1 MNIQLISTDK
11 QLYKL
16 CRDTL
21 AGFRGNEWTLN
32 VVAIPGGEGTPDL
45 VIWDCDS
52 EVPLPRELDF
62 EQERRNIFLVS
73 RKKMNPLRER
83 FPMAAV
89 AILLKPV
96 NKATLRAFLEHA
108 VARHER
114 AYAPS
119 SDVNA
124 LRADRDEILQCL
136 LHANLKLQEYDQDRT
151 NFLARAVHDFR
162 APLTAIDGYC
172 GLMLGQQ
179 LGPITEEQ
187 QEVLERMQ
195 HSIKRLSRMATAM
208 FQLSVGRQIEKR
220 PNLEKG
226 DIDLCINQALHEI
239 TPFSEAK
246 HIHLSVQMMPSSQVL
261 YFDREQIEQ
270 VLINLLDNAC
280 KFTPKYG
287 SIEVRGYPFF
297 WERRAKLKTA
307 ITNGERRTSRLQ
319 APNSF
324 RIDICDSGPGV
335 PVENLDKIFEE
346 YTSYSGGQDR
356 SGGGLGL
363 AICKFILNL
372 HQGQVWAEA
381 GEDGSRFSF
390 VLPFIQHEAQLAL
403 TSEPPHQLLQA
414 GA

>member
-1 MNIQLISTDK
+1 MQILLVSTDK

-16 CRDTL
+16 CRETL
-21 AGFRGNEWTLN
+21 ASFRGEEWTLN
-32 VVAIPGGEGTPDL
+32 VGAAPESGTPSLDL
-45 VIWDCDS
+45 CIWDCDS
-52 EVPLPRELDF
+52 DVTLPRELDL
-62 EQERRNIFLVS
+62 EQERKNIFLVS
-73 RKKMNPLRER
+73 RKKMAALRNR
-83 FPMAAV
+83 LPMAAM

-96 NKATLRAFLEHA
+96 NRATLRTFLEQA
-108 VARHER
+108 VARHKMDQ
-114 AYAPS
+114 AS
-119 SDVNA
+119 SVES

-136 LHANLKLQEYDQDRT
+136 LQANLKLQEYDQDRT

-172 GLMLGQQ
+172 GLILGQQ

-208 FQLSVGRQIEKR
+208 FQLSVGRQIDKR

-226 DIDLCINQALHEI
+226 DMNACIDQAMHEI
-239 TPFSEAK
+239 APFSDAK
-246 HIHLSVQMMPSSQVL
+246 HIQVNLHMMASPQAL
-261 YFDREQIEQ
+261 YFDRAQIEQ

-287 SIEVRGYPFF
+287 AIELRGYPYF

-307 ITNGERRTSRLQ
+307 IANGERRISRLQ

-324 RIDICDSGPGV
+324 RIDIRDSGPGV
-335 PVENLDKIFEE
+335 PFEHLEKIFEE
-346 YTSYSGGQDR
+346 YTSYTGGQDR

-372 HQGQVWAEA
+372 HQGQVWAESGA
-381 GEDGSRFSF
+381 DGSTFSF
-390 VLPFIQHEAQLAL
+390 VLPFVQQDAQPVVI
-403 TSEPPHQLLQA
+403 SDPHRQMMQA

>member
-1 MNIQLISTDK
+1 MHIQLVSTDK

-32 VVAIPGGEGTPDL
+32 VGAVPNGEGAPDL

-73 RKKMNPLRER
+73 RKKMNGLRER

-114 AYAPS
+114 NRCA
-119 SDVNA
+119 DVDT

-172 GLMLGQQ
+172 GLILGQQ

-187 QEVLERMQ
+187 HEVLERMQ

-220 PNLEKG
+220 PDFQKG
-226 DIDLCINQALHEI
+226 DIEACINQAMHEVG
-239 TPFSEAK
+239 PFSEAK
-246 HIHLSVQMMPSSQVL
+246 HIHLSLQMMSPPQAL
-261 YFDREQIEQ
+261 YFDRAQIEQ

-297 WERRAKLKTA
+297 WERRARLKTA

-319 APNSF
+319 APNAF
-324 RIDICDSGPGV
+324 RVDIHDSGPGV
-335 PVENLDKIFEE
+335 PFEHLEKIFEE
-346 YTSYSGGQDR
+346 YTSYAGGQDR

-372 HQGQVWAEA
+372 HQGQVWAES

-403 TSEPPHQLLQA
+403 TSESRHQLMQA

>member
-1 MNIQLISTDK
+1 MHIQLVSTDK
-11 QLYKL
+11 SLYTL
-16 CRDTL
+16 CRETL
-21 AGFRGNEWTLN
+21 TGFRGNDWTLN
-32 VVAIPGGEGTPDL
+32 VGAAPDGESAPDL

-52 EVPLPRELDF
+52 DVPLPRQLDF
-62 EQERRNIFLVS
+62 EQERNNLFLVS
-73 RKKMNPLRER
+73 RKKMAALLER
-83 FPMAAV
+83 LPMAAV

-96 NKATLRAFLEHA
+96 HKATLRAFLEHA
-108 VARHER
+108 VARHEKNH
-114 AYAPS
+114 AT
-119 SDVNA
+119 DVDS

-172 GLMLGQQ
+172 GLVLGQQ

-208 FQLSVGRQIEKR
+208 FQLSVGRQVERR
-220 PNLEKG
+220 PNLQKG
-226 DIDLCINQALHEI
+226 DIEACIDQAMHEI
-239 TPFSEAK
+239 APFGEAK
-246 HIHLSVQMMPSSQVL
+246 RLHLSVQVMSPPQAL

-287 SIEVRGYPFF
+287 SIEVRGYPYF

-307 ITNGERRTSRLQ
+307 ITSGERRASRIQ
-319 APNSF
+319 APNAY
-324 RIDICDSGPGV
+324 RVDICDSGPGV
-335 PVENLDKIFEE
+335 PLENLEKIFEE

-363 AICKFILNL
+363 AICKFILNS
-372 HQGQVWAEA
+372 HEGQVWAES
-381 GEDGSRFSF
+381 GERGSTFAF
-390 VLPFIQHEAQLAL
+390 VLPFVQQDAQLTL
-403 TSEPPHQLLQA
+403 MTEPPHRTMQA

>member
-1 MNIQLISTDK
+1 MHICLVSTDK
-11 QLYKL
+11 ALYKL

-21 AGFRGNEWTLN
+21 AGFRGNDWTLSLG
-32 VVAIPGGEGTPDL
+32 APGGASPDL

-52 EVPLPRELDF
+52 DVPLPRELDF
-62 EQERRNIFLVS
+62 EQERKNLFLVS
-73 RKKMNPLRER
+73 RKKMAVLLER
-83 FPMAAV
+83 LPMAAM

-96 NKATLRAFLEHA
+96 NKVTLRAFLEHA
-108 VARHER
+108 VARHEKNHS
-114 AYAPS
+114 A
-119 SDVNA
+119 DVDT

-162 APLTAIDGYC
+162 APLTAVDGYC
-172 GLMLGQQ
+172 GLILGQQ

-208 FQLSVGRQIEKR
+208 FQLSVGRQVDRR
-220 PNLEKG
+220 PNLQKG
-226 DIDLCINQALHEI
+226 DIEACMSQALHEI
-239 TPFSEAK
+239 TPLSQAK
-246 HIHLSVQMMPSSQVL
+246 NIHLALHVHAAPQAL

-280 KFTPKYG
+280 KFTPKCG
-287 SIEVRGYPFF
+287 SIEVRGYPYF
-297 WERRAKLKTA
+297 WERRAKLKTV

-335 PVENLDKIFEE
+335 PAENLEKIFEE

-363 AICKFILNL
+363 AICKLILNS
-372 HQGQVWAEA
+372 HQGQVWAESSEA
-381 GEDGSRFSF
+381 GSTFSF
-390 VLPFIQHEAQLAL
+390 VLPLVQQEAHLAL
-403 TSEPPHQLLQA
+403 VNEPPHQTMQA

>member
-1 MNIQLISTDK
+1 MHILLVSTDK
-11 QLYKL
+11 SLYSL
-16 CRDTL
+16 CRETL
-21 AGFRGNEWTLN
+21 AGFRGNDWTLN
-32 VVAIPGGEGTPDL
+32 IGAAPGGAASPDL

-52 EVPLPRELDF
+52 DVSLPRQLDF
-62 EQERRNIFLVS
+62 EQERNNLFLVS
-73 RKKMNPLRER
+73 RKKMTALLER
-83 FPMAAV
+83 LPMAAV
-89 AILLKPV
+89 AMLLKPV

-108 VARHER
+108 VARHEKNR
-114 AYAPS
+114 S
-119 SDVNA
+119 NDVDS

-162 APLTAIDGYC
+162 APLTAVDGYC
-172 GLMLGQQ
+172 GLVLGQQ

-208 FQLSVGRQIEKR
+208 FQLSVGRQVEKR
-220 PNLEKG
+220 PNLQKG
-226 DIDLCINQALHEI
+226 DIEACIDQAMHEI
-239 TPFSEAK
+239 APFGEAK
-246 HIHLSVQMMPSSQVL
+246 HIHLSLQVMHPPQAL

-280 KFTPKYG
+280 KFTPKFG
-287 SIEVRGYPFF
+287 TIEVRGYPYF

-324 RIDICDSGPGV
+324 RVDICDSGPGV
-335 PVENLDKIFEE
+335 PAENLEKIFEE

-363 AICKFILNL
+363 AICKFILNS
-372 HQGQVWAEA
+372 HQGQVWAES
-381 GEDGSRFSF
+381 GERGSTFAF
-390 VLPFIQHEAQLAL
+390 VLPFVQQDAQLTL
-403 TSEPPHQLLQA
+403 MTEPPHQIMQA